1 MEVAEKT
8 EKTYIKKGD
17 TVAVLTGK
25 EKGKTGKVLMLNSKK
40 GTLIIEKLNFVK
52 RHSRPSKA
60 APQGGIIEKESSIRI
75 SNVNIV
81 CEKCNKPV
89 RIKMNFLDDGKK
101 VRACVKCGEIL
112 DR

>member
-1 MEVAEKT
+1 MAENT

-25 EKGKTGKVLMLNSKK
+25 EKGKTGKVMMVKTKK
-40 GTLIIEKLNFVK
+40 GTVVVK
-52 RHSRPSKA
+52 KHSRPSKT
-60 APQGGIIEKESSIRI
+60 APQGGIIEKESPMSL

-81 CEKCNKPV
+81 CDKCNIPV
-89 RIKMNFLDDGKK
+89 RIKMIFLDDGKK

>member
-1 MEVAEKT
+1 MAEKT

-17 TVAVLTGK
+17 TVSVLTGR
-25 EKGKTGKVLMLNSKK
+25 ENGKTGKVLMINAKK
-40 GTLIIEKLNFVK
+40 GTLIIEKLIFVK
-52 RHSRPSKA
+52 RHSRPSKT
-60 APQGGIIEKESSIRI
+60 APQGGIIEKESSIKI
-75 SNVNIV
+75 SNVNIL
-81 CEKCNKPV
+81 CEKCNKQV

>member
-1 MEVAEKT
+1 MAEKT
-8 EKTYIKKGD
+8 DKTYIKKGD
-17 TVAVLTGK
+17 TVTVLTGK
-25 EKGKTGKVLMLNSKK
+25 EKDKTGKVLMINTKK
-40 GTLIIEKLNFVK
+40 GTLVIEKLNLVK

-101 VRACVKCGEIL
+101 VRTCVKCGEIL

>member
-1 MEVAEKT
+1 MAEKI
-8 EKTYIKKGD
+8 EKTYVKKGD
-17 TVAVLTGK
+17 MVSVLTGK
-25 EKGKTGKVLMLNSKK
+25 EKDKTGKVLMINTKK
-40 GTLIIEKLNFVK
+40 GTLVIEKLNLVK
-52 RHSRPSKA
+52 RHSRPNKA

-101 VRACVKCGEIL
+101 VRTCVKCGEIL

>member
-1 MEVAEKT
+1 MADKT
-8 EKTYIKKGD
+8 DKTYIKKGD
-17 TVAVLTGK
+17 TVSVLTGK
-25 EKGKTGKVLMLNSKK
+25 EKDKTGKVLMINTKK
-40 GTLIIEKLNFVK
+40 GTLVIEKLNLVK

-60 APQGGIIEKESSIRI
+60 APQGGIIEKEGSIRI

-101 VRACVKCGEIL
+101 VRTCVKCGEIL

>member
-1 MEVAEKT
+1 MAEKT
-8 EKTYIKKGD
+8 EKTYVKKGD
-17 TVAVLTGK
+17 MVSVLTGK
-25 EKGKTGKVLMLNSKK
+25 EKDKTGKVLMINTKK
-40 GTLIIEKLNFVK
+40 GTLVIEKLNLVK

-60 APQGGIIEKESSIRI
+60 APQGGIIEKEGSIRI

-101 VRACVKCGEIL
+101 VRTCVKCGEIL

>member
-1 MEVAEKT
+1 MVEKT
-8 EKTYIKKGD
+8 DKTYIKKGD
-17 TVAVLTGK
+17 TVSVLTGK
-25 EKGKTGKVLMLNSKK
+25 EKDKTGKVLMINTKK
-40 GTLIIEKLNFVK
+40 GTLVIEKLNLVK
-52 RHSRPSKA
+52 RHSRPNKA

-101 VRACVKCGEIL
+101 VRTCVKCGEIL

>member
-1 MEVAEKT
+1 VAEKT
-8 EKTYIKKGD
+8 EKTYVKKGD
-17 TVAVLTGK
+17 MVSVLTGK
-25 EKGKTGKVLMLNSKK
+25 EKDKTGKVLMINTKK
-40 GTLIIEKLNFVK
+40 GTLVIEKLNLVK

-60 APQGGIIEKESSIRI
+60 APQGGIIEKEGSIRI

-101 VRACVKCGEIL
+101 VRTCVKCGEIL

>member
-8 EKTYIKKGD
+8 DKTYIKKGD
-17 TVAVLTGK
+17 TVSVLTGK
-25 EKGKTGKVLMLNSKK
+25 EKDKTGKVLMINTKK
-40 GTLIIEKLNFVK
+40 GTLVIEKLNLVK

-101 VRACVKCGEIL
+101 VRTCVKCGEIL

>member
-1 MEVAEKT
+1 MAEKT
-8 EKTYIKKGD
+8 EKTYVKKGD
-17 TVAVLTGK
+17 TVSVLTGK
-25 EKGKTGKVLMLNSKK
+25 EKDKTGKVLMINTKK
-40 GTLIIEKLNFVK
+40 GTLVIEKLNLVK
-52 RHSRPSKA
+52 RHSRPNKA

-101 VRACVKCGEIL
+101 VRTCVKCGEIL

>member
-1 MEVAEKT
+1 MAEKT
-8 EKTYIKKGD
+8 DKTYIKKGD
-17 TVAVLTGK
+17 MVSVLTGK
-25 EKGKTGKVLMLNSKK
+25 EKDKTGKVLMINTKK
-40 GTLIIEKLNFVK
+40 GTLVIEKLNLVK
-52 RHSRPSKA
+52 RHSRPSQV

-101 VRACVKCGEIL
+101 VRTCVKCGEIL

>member
-1 MEVAEKT
+1 MAEKT
-8 EKTYIKKGD
+8 DKTYIKKGD
-17 TVAVLTGK
+17 TVSVLTGK
-25 EKGKTGKVLMLNSKK
+25 EKDKTGKVLMINTKK
-40 GTLIIEKLNFVK
+40 GTLVIEKLNLVK
-52 RHSRPSKA
+52 RHSRPNKA

-89 RIKMNFLDDGKK
+89 RVKMNFLDDGKK
-101 VRACVKCGEIL
+101 VRTCVKCGEIL

>member
-1 MEVAEKT
+1 MAEKT

-17 TVAVLTGK
+17 TVSVLTGR
-25 EKGKTGKVLMLNSKK
+25 ENGKTGKVLMINAKK

-52 RHSRPSKA
+52 RHSRPSKT
-60 APQGGIIEKESSIRI
+60 APQGGIIEKESSIKI
-75 SNVNIV
+75 SNVNIL

>member
-1 MEVAEKT
+1 MAEKT
-8 EKTYIKKGD
+8 DKTYIKKGD
-17 TVAVLTGK
+17 TVSVLTGK
-25 EKGKTGKVLMLNSKK
+25 EKDKTGKVLMINTKK
-40 GTLIIEKLNFVK
+40 GTLVIEKLNLVK

-101 VRACVKCGEIL
+101 VRTCVKCGEIL

>member
-1 MEVAEKT
+1 MVS
-8 EKTYIKKGD
+8 
-17 TVAVLTGK
+17 VLTGK
-25 EKGKTGKVLMLNSKK
+25 EKDKAGKVLMINTKK
-40 GTLIIEKLNFVK
+40 GTLVIEKLNLVK
-52 RHSRPSKA
+52 RHSRPNKA

-89 RIKMNFLDDGKK
+89 RIKMNFLDDGEK

>member
-1 MEVAEKT
+1 MAEKT
-8 EKTYIKKGD
+8 EKTYVKKGD
-17 TVAVLTGK
+17 MVSVLTGK
-25 EKGKTGKVLMLNSKK
+25 EKDKTGKVLMINTKK
-40 GTLIIEKLNFVK
+40 GTLVIEKLNLVK
-52 RHSRPSKA
+52 RHSRPNKA

-101 VRACVKCGEIL
+101 VRTCVKCGEIL

>member
-1 MEVAEKT
+1 MAEKT
-8 EKTYIKKGD
+8 DKTYIKKGD
-17 TVAVLTGK
+17 TVSVLTGK
-25 EKGKTGKVLMLNSKK
+25 EKDKTGKVLMINTKK
-40 GTLIIEKLNFVK
+40 GTLVIEKLNLVK
-52 RHSRPSKA
+52 RHSRPNKA

-101 VRACVKCGEIL
+101 VRTCVKCGEIL

>member
-1 MEVAEKT
+1 MAEKT

-17 TVAVLTGK
+17 MVSVLTGK
-25 EKGKTGKVLMLNSKK
+25 EKDKTGKVLMINTKK
-40 GTLIIEKLNFVK
+40 GTLVIEKLNLVK

-101 VRACVKCGEIL
+101 VRTCVKCGEIL